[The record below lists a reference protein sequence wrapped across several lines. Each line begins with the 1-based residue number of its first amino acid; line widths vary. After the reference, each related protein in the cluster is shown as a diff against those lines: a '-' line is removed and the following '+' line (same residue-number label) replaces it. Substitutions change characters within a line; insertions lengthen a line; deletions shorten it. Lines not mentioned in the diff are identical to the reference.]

1 MSTQDI
7 EIKVPQL
14 GESISEALVGEWYV
28 KEGAYV
34 SLDARVVGLETDKA
48 TFDIPA
54 QAGGV
59 VSRILKNAGETA
71 TIGEVIGFLRRA
83 EAPTARSSATVKR
96 TNIAG
101 WKSLP
106 GQGSPGL

>member
-14 GESISEALVGEWYV
+14 GESISEAMVGEWYV

-34 SLDARVVGLETDKA
+34 AVDARVVGLETDKA

-59 VSRILKNAGETA
+59 VTKILKHAGETA
-71 TIGEVIGFLRRA
+71 TIGEVIGFCGGLKRQWPVRLPQSLR
-83 EAPTARSSATVKR
+83 
-96 TNIAG
+96 
-101 WKSLP
+101 P
-106 GQGSPGL
+106 GHLQSRLA

>member
-14 GESISEALVGEWYV
+14 GESISEAFVGEWYV

-34 SLDARVVGLETDKA
+34 ARDARVVGLETDKA

-54 QAGGV
+54 QAGGI
-59 VSRILKNAGETA
+59 VSKILKNAGETA

-83 EAPTARSSATVKR
+83 EAPAASAAPAVAPPAPTPAASARS
-96 TNIAG
+96 
-101 WKSLP
+101 
-106 GQGSPGL
+106 